1 MKETLFY
8 STFILTLVCLI
19 AASLLG
25 LAYNATAVQIEQQQ
39 IAYLHSNLNQIFPE
53 ADDFLHQEDYYI
65 AMKNNIKIGFVA
77 TVVSPGYSSFLE
89 ILVGMDLEK
98 NIAGMRILEH
108 AETPG
113 LGAEAVK
120 PKFYEQFSNKKEISK
135 NTIDAI
141 TGATITTDAVI
152 EGVQDISV
160 KLEKLVD
167 ANG

>member
-1 MKETLFY
+1 MKDSLLY

-25 LAYNATAVQIEQQQ
+25 LAYNATAAQIEEQQ
-39 IAYLHSNLNQIFPE
+39 IAYLHNNLNQIFPE

-65 AMKNNIKIGFVA
+65 AMKNRETIGFVA
-77 TVVSPGYSSFLE
+77 TVVSPGYSSFLT
-89 ILVGMDLEK
+89 ILVGMDLDK
-98 NIAGMRILEH
+98 NIAGMRVLEH

-120 PKFYEQFSNKKEISK
+120 PKFYQQFSNKKEISK

-152 EGVQDISV
+152 EAVQDISK
-160 KLEKLVD
+160 KLEGLVE
-167 ANG
+167 NE